1 MVKCMWWLRRAV
13 IGTTKQYAFSSV
25 AVLITSISLPR
36 AGRGQSSTRGD
47 RAVRG
52 VFCQWARRL
61 WMVLP
66 TLEFMG
72 SALKFSAGVHS
83 FTSTYM
89 WWAKV
94 LVNWSIE
101 RKIVLLL
108 HLLELSET
116 SSRWCPFFRQHPDLD
131 RIELLSLFRI
141 FKVRFECHFKYKWL
155 FFFKTR
161 RWEVKC
167 IKCDVYLGHNYK
179 VSFLACLHSLQI
191 WFYVLSLLSAVN
203 KWMAERTAK
212 QLREWSHVVLLKG
225 CLPLQNGSWSGFLL
239 WTW

>member
-1 MVKCMWWLRRAV
+1 MVRAPHV
-13 IGTTKQYAFSSV
+13 ATGQWEVYSV
-25 AVLITSISLPR
+25 S
-36 AGRGQSSTRGD
+36 GRGDCEWCYQPLNSWEAHWNSQLVSTVSHPRTCDEQKFLLIEVLNGKLFFCFISWSW
-47 RAVRG
+47 VR
-52 VFCQWARRL
+52 
-61 WMVLP
+61 
-66 TLEFMG
+66 
-72 SALKFSAGVHS
+72 
-83 FTSTYM
+83 
-89 WWAKV
+89 
-94 LVNWSIE
+94 
-101 RKIVLLL
+101 LL
-108 HLLELSET
+108 HGDAHSSGSTLTWTESNYLVYLGFLKCVLSVILNI
-116 SSRWCPFFRQHPDLD
+116 SGF
-131 RIELLSLFRI
+131 
-141 FKVRFECHFKYKWL
+141 